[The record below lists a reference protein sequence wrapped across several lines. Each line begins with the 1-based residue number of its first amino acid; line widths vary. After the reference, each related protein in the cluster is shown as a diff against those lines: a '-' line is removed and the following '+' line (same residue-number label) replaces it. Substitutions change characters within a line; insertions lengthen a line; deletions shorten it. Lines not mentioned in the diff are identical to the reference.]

1 MRKSLLSMGLV
12 AFLAWGCQTE
22 NSDILRSEDA
32 KSTTANA
39 RVAGARIIPGKYIIV
54 FKSDRA
60 LTGLGAQ
67 MKGKAIGIMKRYGGS
82 ESQIEHVYSTAIQG
96 FSAFLSPGL
105 YDKIAQDVDVAYV
118 ESDFEVTLAQ
128 KKPGGGTTTQPA
140 QTIPW
145 GITRVGGAGNGTGK
159 NAWVIDTGIQTNHP
173 DLLVNASRGFSAF
186 TSGKDAGVNDGN
198 GHGTHVAGTIA
209 ALNNTIGVV
218 GVAAGA
224 TVIPVKVLGATG
236 SGSNA
241 GVIAGVDF
249 VAANGQ
255 VGDVANMSLGGG
267 VSTALDVAVSNA
279 AAKGI
284 LFVLAAG
291 NSSADANTSSPA
303 RVNGANIYTISAH
316 DVNNV
321 FASFSNFG
329 NPPVDFCAPG
339 VAVNSTWIG
348 SAYRSISGTSMAA
361 PHVAGILLLGPVNS
375 RGTVTGDRDSNP
387 DLMATR

>member
-1 MRKSLLSMGLV
+1 MKKQVLSLGFAAL
-12 AFLAWGCQTE
+12 LAWGCQPDSKDVLT
-22 NSDILRSEDA
+22 SE
-32 KSTTANA
+32 TNEMTANA
-39 RVAGARIIPGKYIIV
+39 SSNGPKIIPGKYIIV
-54 FKSDRA
+54 LKEDA
-60 LTGLGAQ
+60 TLKGLGEK
-67 MKGKAIGIMKRYGGS
+67 MRGKAVGIMKRYGGS
-82 ESQIEHVYSTAIQG
+82 ESQIEFVYSSALQG

-105 YDKIAQDVDVAYV
+105 YQKIASDIEVVSV
-118 ESDFEVTLAQ
+118 EADFEVSLAQ
-128 KKPGGGTTTQPA
+128 RKGGGTTTQPA

-159 NAWVIDTGIQTNHP
+159 NAWVIDTGIETSHP
-173 DLLVNASRGFSAF
+173 DLRVNASRGFSAF
-186 TSGKDAGVNDGN
+186 TSGRDAGTNDGN

-224 TVIPVKVLGATG
+224 TVIPVKVLGSTG

-249 VAANGQ
+249 VSANGA

-267 VSTALDVAVSNA
+267 VSSALDLAVSNA

-284 LFVLAAG
+284 KFVLAAG

-303 RVNGANIYTISAH
+303 RVNGANIFTISAH

-339 VAVNSTWIG
+339 VAINSTWIG
-348 SAYRSISGTSMAA
+348 ATYRSISGTSMAA

-387 DLMATR
+387 DPMATR

>member
-1 MRKSLLSMGLV
+1 MKKPLLSLGLV
-12 AFLAWGCQTE
+12 AFFSWSCQTE
-22 NSDILRSEDA
+22 TSDSLISESSA
-32 KSTTANA
+32 LTAESRTT
-39 RVAGARIIPGKYIIV
+39 GPRIIPGKYIIV
-54 FKSDRA
+54 FKADRT

-67 MKGKAIGIMKRYGGS
+67 MKGKAVGIMKRYGGS
-82 ESQIEHVYSTAIQG
+82 ESQIDHVYSSAIQG
-96 FSAFLSPGL
+96 FSAFLSPGI
-105 YDKIAQDVDVAYV
+105 YDKIAQDIEVAYIEADV
-118 ESDFEVTLAQ
+118 EVSLAQ
-128 KKPGGGTTTQPA
+128 RKGGGSTSTQPA

-145 GITRVGGAGNGTGK
+145 GITRVGGAGDGTGK
-159 NAWVIDTGIQTNHP
+159 NAWVIDTGIETNHP
-173 DLLVNASRGFSAF
+173 DLRVNATRGFSAF
-186 TSGKDAGVNDGN
+186 RTGKDAGVNDGN

-236 SGSNA
+236 SGSNS

-249 VAANGQ
+249 VSANGRA
-255 VGDVANMSLGGG
+255 GDVANMSLGGG
-267 VSTALDVAVSNA
+267 VSSALDLAVSNA

-284 LFVLAAG
+284 RFVLAAG

-303 RVNGANIYTISAH
+303 RVNGTNIFTISAH

-329 NPPVDFCAPG
+329 NPPIDFCAPG
-339 VAVNSTWIG
+339 VAINSTWIG
-348 SAYRSISGTSMAA
+348 NTYRSISGTSMAA

-375 RGTVTGDRDSNP
+375 RGTVSADRDSNP